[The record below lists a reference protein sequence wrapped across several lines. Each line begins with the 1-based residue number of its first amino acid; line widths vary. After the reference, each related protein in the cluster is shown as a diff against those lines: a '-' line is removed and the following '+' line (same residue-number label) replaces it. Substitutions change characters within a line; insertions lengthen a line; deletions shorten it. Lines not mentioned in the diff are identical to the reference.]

1 MLAGDPLLAP
11 GAHSGPGHG
20 HHHHDD
26 TDNDDDDPHTDNDD
40 TDDQVTDLSLII
52 RLLKGPDPDTN
63 VTDSGI
69 HDFFS
74 KKFS

>member
-11 GAHSGPGHG
+11 GAHSGPGHS
-20 HHHHDD
+20 H
-26 TDNDDDDPHTDNDD
+26 DDDDDDIENDD

-63 VTDSGI
+63 VTNI
-69 HDFFS
+69 CN
-74 KKFS
+74 